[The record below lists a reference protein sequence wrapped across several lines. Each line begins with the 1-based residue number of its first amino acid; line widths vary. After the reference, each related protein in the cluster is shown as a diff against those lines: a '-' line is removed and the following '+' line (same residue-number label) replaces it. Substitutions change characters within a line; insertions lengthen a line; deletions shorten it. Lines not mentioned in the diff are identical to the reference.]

1 MSFRRKQGAE
11 SGFIGD
17 NKGRGRGDSD
27 EYDQENVAGD
37 DNGSGFAGA
46 QNSKFDNKNTG
57 FEGLASNQRDN
68 NQRDY
73 APIGENGSRQATF
86 NDRFDKPDNQNKRN
100 FQSNK
105 PVEKPLTHV
114 DKETV
119 GKIVDLKDKYQK
131 YDSFYY
137 MNKFNHYIG

>member
-1 MSFRRKQGAE
+1 MSFRRKKGAE

-27 EYDQENVAGD
+27 EYDQDNAAD
-37 DNGSGFAGA
+37 YDNGSGFAGA
-46 QNSKFDNKNTG
+46 QNQKFDNKNTG

-68 NQRDY
+68 NQRDF
-73 APIGENGSRQATF
+73 APIGENGSRQPTF

-100 FQSNK
+100 FQNNK

-131 YDSFYY
+131 YVLLYNVIY
-137 MNKFNHYIG
+137 ANIY